1 MTSLD
6 EKLLR
11 EERAERLRFARERA
25 KFRGP
30 TSVAKELGMS
40 VNTYKAYEQGRN
52 GFGLADAER
61 FANLFGVSLQWLNY
75 GEGSPDDANE
85 PARNEI
91 PIMGYLGAGAEV
103 MPEFEQV
110 PPEGLDQ
117 IEVPFPLPAEMI
129 AFKVRGDSM
138 LPVYKDGAV
147 IIVYRDQQRPLHAFY
162 GEEAAVRTSDGR
174 RFIKTVMRGRDGLVN
189 LLSWNAPPIEDVHL
203 EWVGEIFATL
213 PGSTLRKVERQGGI
227 QGQLK
232 LGA

>member
-1 MTSLD
+1 MTASLTTQRPKNFIRAWRKYRGLTQEALAEAIGVATASISQVETGKQGFSDTTLYALAEALDCTAGDLLTREPPSVD
-6 EKLLR
+6 EPVL
-11 EERAERLRFARERA
+11 
-25 KFRGP
+25 
-30 TSVAKELGMS
+30 
-40 VNTYKAYEQGRN
+40 
-52 GFGLADAER
+52 
-61 FANLFGVSLQWLNY
+61 
-75 GEGSPDDANE
+75 SP
-85 PARNEI
+85 I
-91 PIMGYLGAGAEV
+91 PVMGYLGAGAEV

-117 IEVPFPLPAEMI
+117 IEVPFPLPGEMI

-147 IIVYRDQQRPLHAFY
+147 IIVYRDQQRPLHAFF

-213 PGSTLRKVERQGGI
+213 PGSALRKVERQGGI

-232 LGA
+232 LRA